1 MEDIPDAQQCEAD
14 DKDEDWPTLD
24 PSVKLRL
31 PPDIALSLSGSN
43 LDWNTPSSKRSR
55 DQMDASSSE
64 ISRRNETEE
73 NVSTLDTGL
82 DEFGLPRGDWEDAL
96 MDLTA
101 VDLQNAMDLPLAGWA
116 KYEVLYG
123 CAQPKFVLFK
133 DSAAALLIHDSPD
146 TIFYRGEDQ
155 DPL

>member
-1 MEDIPDAQQCEAD
+1 MDDIPDAQQCEAD
-14 DKDEDWPTLD
+14 DKDEEWPTLG
-24 PSVKLRL
+24 PSVKLCL
-31 PPDIALSLSGSN
+31 PPDIALSLMGSN
-43 LDWNTPSSKRSR
+43 LDWDAPSSKRSR
-55 DQMDASSSE
+55 EQLDASSSK

-101 VDLQNAMDLPLAGWA
+101 ADLQNAMDFPLAGWA
-116 KYEVLYG
+116 KCEVLYG
-123 CAQPKFVLFK
+123 CAPPEFVLSK

-146 TIFYRGEDQ
+146 TVFYRGEDQ